1 MIPLLIAGIVM
12 HQNPA
17 EDKIKRAASV
27 YLEAVRT
34 YDPVTLDKILDKD
47 YIEVSPL
54 GEVDERA
61 RVISF
66 YKIPEGTKAP
76 QPKSIVLEE
85 WTFRWPAKDIALTTA
100 KETLKL
106 DGKSG
111 EVTMIFRTSMVW
123 HKTKGQ
129 WKLASQH
136 VNAVRAIKP

>member
-1 MIPLLIAGIVM
+1 M
-12 HQNPA
+12 HQNPS
-17 EDKIKRAASV
+17 EDQIKRASLV

-34 YDPVTLDKILDKD
+34 YDPVTLEKVLDKD

-66 YKIPEGTKAP
+66 YKIPEGSKAP
-76 QPKSIVLEE
+76 QPKSIVLDE

-106 DGKSG
+106 DGKGG
-111 EVTMIFRTSMVW
+111 EVTMIFRTSIVW
-123 HKTKGQ
+123 RKTKGE